1 MDSVDVEEEILSKES
16 KSTHLSPEEIYLQ
29 SFLTMYDNYTN
40 NTKIIS
46 ILKMK
51 KSIAEKYFN
60 NLKVSTK
67 DQDKAMLV
75 VAVCVKVHTDLEN
88 TTIFAL
94 GREFLYSLV
103 ENSKEFLFK
112 RQSTVSE
119 NSVFATSAVII
130 RYIRMLSEY

>member
-1 MDSVDVEEEILSKES
+1 MDSIDVEEEILSKEG
-16 KSTHLSPEEIYLQ
+16 KSTHLSPEEIYFQ
-29 SFLTMYDNYTN
+29 SFLTTYDNYTN